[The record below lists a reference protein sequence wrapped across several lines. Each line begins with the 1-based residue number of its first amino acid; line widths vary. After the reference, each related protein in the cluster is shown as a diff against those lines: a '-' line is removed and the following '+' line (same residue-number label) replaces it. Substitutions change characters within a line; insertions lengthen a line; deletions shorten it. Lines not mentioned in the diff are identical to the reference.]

1 MKPIYYLVIALL
13 LIIGIGWYFWPD
25 TSKQSERELELLNKV
40 TIRDSAIHNLSREA
54 EKEKQER
61 KAEKLAYM
69 DTVRTYK
76 DRDKKITR
84 EIARIKANP
93 VVIKVREEVPLI
105 DSAFHAYDS
114 LLESKDVQISL
125 AEKRITK
132 LEVDIT
138 EVEERFEEQ
147 LRLMGENVADLKS
160 ITEDQRKQLR
170 KIRRQNRLVK
180 VVAVVSAVGGLLLG
194 GQL

>member
-1 MKPIYYLVIALL
+1 MKPTTWV
-13 LIIGIGWYFWPD
+13 IIGLIVVIGLMWFFQPGPNEPD
-25 TSKQSERELELLNKV
+25 YSIKDAQ
-40 TIRDSAIHNLSREA
+40 IAQRDTLIHKLSREA

-61 KAEKLAYM
+61 KAERLAYM

-76 DRDKKITR
+76 DRDKKR
-84 EIARIKANP
+84 VAEIARIKAHP
-93 VVIKVREEVPLI
+93 VVIRVREEIPII

-114 LLESKDVQISL
+114 LLKSKDVQISL